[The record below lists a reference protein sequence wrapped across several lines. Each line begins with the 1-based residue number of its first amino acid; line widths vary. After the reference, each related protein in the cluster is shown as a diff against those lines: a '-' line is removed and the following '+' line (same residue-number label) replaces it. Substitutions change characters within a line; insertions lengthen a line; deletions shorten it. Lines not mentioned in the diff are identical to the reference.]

1 MTQFY
6 GDTTVVVTTTGQL
19 TTAEAYMNN
28 FYQEWHYSSRG
39 YDVMALLIFIVA
51 LR

>member
-6 GDTTVVVTTTGQL
+6 GDNTVLTTRAGLV
-19 TTAEAYMNN
+19 TTAEAYING
-28 FYQEWHYSSRG
+28 FYLEWHYSNVG